1 MLPTYK
7 PEAPS
12 GKPWGYEVKYD
23 GFRAILSI
31 HQDKTSLTSRNGKEL
46 LPAFPE
52 IERFVE
58 EIKPKLNPFLPLAI
72 DGELVWLSN
81 PLKSD
86 FMHLQWRGRLK
97 TKQPI
102 REAASLS
109 PSRFLAFDLLL
120 QEGKSWKSTPFRK
133 RKRELEKL
141 CINLNLPLK
150 PNPLDM
156 AIIQFIPIFQD
167 LEEILEKVVL
177 HDGEGIIAK
186 HESSLWEEGKRTSGW
201 IKVKNWRTVPCFI
214 TSMNIENGYFT
225 LGVYRA
231 GDPLIIGQVKNGIC
245 QHDRSILQQI
255 IKHNATEVHGNEY
268 YIHPSIC
275 LAVNF
280 LHAYED
286 TDLREPQFK
295 EFLTT
300 VKPEECTW
308 ERFTEG
314 QYTFPSTIPVTSPD
328 KPIWKLQNKL
338 ITKIEYLQYLRDVSS
353 WFLHHLEGKELTTIR
368 YPHGTLRGEERFFQ
382 KNRPDYAPDFVES
395 FSSEDGNDYILCND
409 LETLIWLGNQLA
421 LEFHTPYQ
429 KAGKTHPDELV
440 LDLDP
445 PSPDLFHLAVKAA
458 LESKNVLDSINLK
471 SFIKTS
477 GNKGLQIHI
486 PLPADTFSY
495 RDTRIFTNF
504 LADFLTDA
512 HPDIFTVERLK
523 KNRHNRLYLD
533 FVQHSEGKTIISPY
547 SPRGND
553 FAGVATPLY
562 WEELSE
568 NLSIKDYT
576 VWTVP
581 QRIRSLG
588 CPFSGYEEARG
599 EQPFEEVLQF
609 LKGRNS

>member
-1 MLPTYK
+1 MLPTYQA
-7 PEAPS
+7 EAPA

-31 HQDKTSLTSRNGKEL
+31 HLNKIRLISRNGKEL
-46 LPAFPE
+46 LAAFPE
-52 IERFVE
+52 IEQFIE
-58 EIKPKLNPFLPLAI
+58 EIKPALKNFLPVTL

-81 PLKSD
+81 PLSSD

-102 REAASLS
+102 EEAARLS
-109 PSRFLAFDLLL
+109 PVRFLAFDLLL
-120 QEGKSWKSTPFRK
+120 QDGKSLESLPYSQRK
-133 RKRELEKL
+133 KQLGKL
-141 CINLNLPLK
+141 CMKLNLPLS
-150 PNPLDM
+150 PNPVDES
-156 AIIQFIPIFQD
+156 IIQFIPIYPD
-167 LEEILEKVVL
+167 LQELSEKVVL
-177 HDGEGIIAK
+177 HDGEGIVAK

-201 IKVKNWRTVPCFI
+201 VKVKNWRTAQCFI

-225 LGVYRA
+225 LGVYK
-231 GDPLIIGQVKNGIC
+231 GKDLLIVGQVKNGIN
-245 QHDRSILQQI
+245 QHERSILQQI
-255 IKHNATEVHGNEY
+255 IKQNATQVAGNEY

-280 LHAYED
+280 LHAYEEAE
-286 TDLREPQFK
+286 LREPQFK

-314 QYTFPSTIPVTSPD
+314 QYTFPSNIPVTSPD
-328 KPIWKLQNKL
+328 KPIWKSRDKI

-353 WFLHHLEGKELTTIR
+353 WFLPHLEGKELTTIR
-368 YPHGTLRGEERFFQ
+368 FPHGTTSGNERFFQ
-382 KNRPDYAPDFVES
+382 KNRPEYAPDFVKS
-395 FSSEDGNDYILCND
+395 FLAKDGNDYILCND
-409 LETLIWLGNQLA
+409 LQTLIWLGNQLA

-429 KAGKTHPDELV
+429 RAGKNRPDELV

-445 PSPDLFHLAVKAA
+445 PSPELFHLAVKAA
-458 LESKNVLDSINLK
+458 TECKKVLDSIKLIA
-471 SFIKTS
+471 FIKTS

-495 RDTRIFTNF
+495 QDTRMFTNF
-504 LADFLTDA
+504 LADFLTNA
-512 HPDIFTVERLK
+512 HPEIFTVERLK
-523 KNRHNRLYLD
+523 KNRQNRLYLD

-553 FAGVATPLY
+553 FGGVSTPLY
-562 WEELSE
+562 WEELSQD
-568 NLSIKDYT
+568 LSIKDYN

-581 QRIRSLG
+581 KRIRSLG
-588 CPFSGYEEARG
+588 CPFSDYEQARE
-599 EQPFEEVLQF
+599 EQPFAEVMEF
-609 LKGRNS
+609 LKRK